1 MSGQFVGMYEIAKI
15 ANVTNAAVTNW
26 RKRYSDFP
34 KAVAELK
41 SGPIFNTWEI
51 DLWLNKRGHITSELP
66 ETKGEKNVYKKI
78 VLSGRARTGK
88 SRVSARLIRYQQL
101 FFKYFVGPGRD
112 FTKVNVRLVLK
123 KKCSDQGNHIRFISP
138 NSTINGIQE
147 NFDEDGVIRFL
158 DNIKNHNNY
167 SKSHEKAGE
176 KKDLDP
182 KEDFIE
188 ITTEASDLAISI
200 MNNTDEGLIV
210 TDTPGVSGDVEGLQ
224 NVSDADVY
232 IFVMRSDNGSEFTD
246 SINKMIPVLAGSATM
261 FIYNMGTS
269 VENDTDYEDM
279 TQHAQIAMHDFSKDL
294 AKLSS
299 GSIISTSIEVLNP
312 SATVIPMGS
321 FHDRKINFAEQKF
334 NEQLSVTLKEMLH
347 ENPHTLAEKDIVE
360 VLNNP
365 EYSQEEIVEFIKT
378 TLSTY
383 NVATPVE
390 EHSTFVD
397 AFLLQRHDRVK
408 FNDYLRTVS
417 LVNENRVE
425 ILNKLYDN
433 FDVLK
438 VNENLS
444 LPKMIQEIVIQ
455 YCYKKLTLAVKFD
468 CGISRG
474 DHPFE
479 SNPPITMWA
488 EEAIIAEDLIKSNAT
503 TSSNA
508 FCSVMKAKG
517 YTSSSWNYV
526 RVPEIPYFGEY
537 QYCNKKL
544 EVIEACKLNKLP
556 SENSKELI
564 FNSYNVAL
572 LKLGQYSVCD
582 FVIKSISSSDDAM
595 NWVKSLK

>member
-1 MSGQFVGMYEIAKI
+1 MSDQFVGMYEIAKI

-41 SGPIFNTWEI
+41 SGPIFNAWEI
-51 DLWLNKRGHITSELP
+51 DLWLDRRGHITSESLK
-66 ETKGEKNVYKKI
+66 TMGGNNVFKKI
-78 VLSGRARTGK
+78 VLIGRARLGK
-88 SRVSARLIRYQQL
+88 SRIAARFTRYQQL

-112 FTKVNVRLVLK
+112 FTKVNVRLVVK
-123 KKCSDQGNHIRFISP
+123 KNCSDQGNHIRFISP

-158 DNIKNHNNY
+158 DNINNHNSY
-167 SKSHEKAGE
+167 SRNHEKAGE
-176 KKDLDP
+176 KKELDP

-188 ITTEASDLAISI
+188 ITTEASDLAVSI
-200 MNNTDEGLIV
+200 MSDTDEGLIV

-224 NVSDADVY
+224 SVSDADVY
-232 IFVMRSDNGSEFTD
+232 IFVMRSDNGSEFTE
-246 SINKMIPVLAGSATM
+246 SINKMLPVLAGSKTM

-269 VENDTDYEDM
+269 VEDDTDYESM
-279 TQHAQIAMHDFSKDL
+279 TQHAQIAMHDFSQDL

-299 GSIISTSIEVLNP
+299 GSIISSSIEVLNP
-312 SATVIPMGS
+312 AATVIPMGS
-321 FHDRKINFAEQKF
+321 FNDRKVNFAEQKF
-334 NEQLSVTLKEMLH
+334 NEQLIESLKKVLH
-347 ENPHTLAEKDIVE
+347 ENPNFLAEQDIAE
-360 VLNNP
+360 ILNSP
-365 EYSQEEIVEFIKT
+365 EYSQEEIIEFIKA

-390 EHSTFVD
+390 ENSTFVE

-408 FNDYLRTVS
+408 FNDDLRTLR
-417 LVNENRVE
+417 LVRENRVE
-425 ILNKLYDN
+425 ILNELYDK

-438 VNENLS
+438 VNENLT
-444 LPKMIQEIVIQ
+444 LPKIIQEIIIQ

-503 TSSNA
+503 TSSST

-517 YTSSSWNYV
+517 YTSNSWNYV
-526 RVPEIPYFGEY
+526 RIPKIPYTGER

-544 EVIEACKLNKLP
+544 EVIVACKLNKLP
-556 SENSKELI
+556 SKDSKELI
-564 FNSYNVAL
+564 FNSYNLAL
-572 LKLGQYSVCD
+572 LKLGQYSICD
-582 FVIKSISSSDDAM
+582 FVIKSINSGDDALD
-595 NWVKSLK
+595 WVKLLK